1 MTIPADIPCLPR
13 QNPAY
18 RPIFRPQIALF
29 FRFAAFFLRNAA
41 AARLFRPPPGGRGAM
56 RRAFSPY
63 CPVCL
68 PSARAI
74 RACRLRLF
82 RPPSRGGGSIRLR
95 GRAFAPLPVGQDAGN
110 ARGKRRPLRGFA
122 DCVRRSAP
130 NVLSA
135 ENATVSKK
143 MMNRLPCVSDAFL
156 SDYLLFWQLSCRN
169 LRHLARDEC

>member
-18 RPIFRPQIALF
+18 RPIFRPQIAHF

-82 RPPSRGGGSIRLR
+82 RPPRRGGAQYAFAAALLPLCPSGRTRAMRAASEDRFAASPIASEDRLR
-95 GRAFAPLPVGQDAGN
+95 TFYPPKMQLFQ
-110 ARGKRRPLRGFA
+110 
-122 DCVRRSAP
+122 
-130 NVLSA
+130 
-135 ENATVSKK
+135 K